1 MEAILYKDSYQ
12 QGLKDIPSDWLT
24 TTIDEITSVV
34 TKGTTPTSVGFN
46 FTNSGINF
54 IKVESITVEGCFVS
68 DKFAYINPETDQALK
83 RSRIEENDILF
94 SIAGAL
100 GRIAIAKKNVL
111 PANTNQALAIIR
123 LLPTH
128 ADHAYLS
135 YYLRGEYIVDRI
147 NKINV
152 QSAQANLSLGDIRAF
167 PVLLPPIPEQKKI
180 ARILSSVDSKLAL
193 INQQITTTQNLK
205 KGLMQKLFTQGVGT
219 QDADGRWQ
227 PHTEFKDTELGWMP
241 GGWEIQSASDIC
253 HEIVVGI
260 VIKPTKYYRES
271 GIPVL
276 RSANVRL
283 EGLNGNDLK
292 FMSAE
297 DNDLLKK
304 SKLKEGDLVTVR
316 TGYPGTT
323 AVVTSAFAG
332 ANCVDLVISRP
343 IANIVASDYLACWIN
358 SDGGKNQVLKMQG
371 GLAQQHFNVGDM
383 KSLKVA
389 VPPLT
394 EQKEITRVLST
405 IDRKLEYLQTQ
416 KTQTQQ
422 LKKGLMQKL
431 LTGQIRVQPD
441 PQDT

>member
-1 MEAILYKDSYQ
+1 MTSAQ
-12 QGLKDIPSDWLT
+12 TPSDWNWVKLSEYCGLQGGYAFKSSDY
-24 TTIDEITSVV
+24 TIS
-34 TKGTTPTSVGFN
+34 GTPIIRISNIRNLHVDLEDAPYV
-46 FTNSGINF
+46 S
-54 IKVESITVEGCFVS
+54 SIE
-68 DKFAYINPETDQALK
+68 AYPKDYQVIHG
-83 RSRIEENDILF
+83 DIL
-94 SIAGAL
+94 IAMSGATTGKI
-100 GRIAIAKKNVL
+100 GRYLQQNASML
-111 PANTNQALAIIR
+111 NQRVGKFVPSLMLNNDFLFHLVQDRAVASQILQDAVGGAQPNISPSDI
-123 LLPTH
+123 L
-128 ADHAYLS
+128 D
-135 YYLRGEYIVDRI
+135 VD
-147 NKINV
+147 
-152 QSAQANLSLGDIRAF
+152 F
-167 PVLLPPIPEQKKI
+167 CLPPLPEQKKI

-193 INQQITTTQNLK
+193 IDQQITNTQTLK

-219 QDADGRWQ
+219 RDADGRWQ
-227 PHTEFKDTELGWMP
+227 PHTEFQDTELGRMP
-241 GGWEIQSASDIC
+241 KGWEIQSASDIC

-260 VIKPTKYYRES
+260 VIKPTKYYRGS

-283 EGLNGNDLK
+283 EGLNSNDLK

-323 AVVTSAFAG
+323 AVVTSPFAG

-343 IANIVASDYLACWIN
+343 MANIVAPEYLACWIN

-405 IDRKLEYLQTQ
+405 IDRKLEHLKSQKAQTQ
-416 KTQTQQ
+416 H

-441 PQDT
+441 PQDN